1 MLKELIP
8 RSLTLNNIF
17 KSFEIIGFYS
27 SGIFAIKQIVL
38 DIKDVKKTGLHWDLL
53 LESDIKH
60 FICQGTVAPST
71 GNNSS
76 ETSQSSDAISYSTS
90 TDTTS
95 SSLETNTS
103 QKSNYSEKS
112 SLIWILIIGIIIVLI
127 IIAGIGIFM
136 FRIK

>member
-1 MLKELIP
+1 VLKELIP

-76 ETSQSSDAISYSTS
+76 ETSQSSDATSYS

>member
-76 ETSQSSDAISYSTS
+76 ETSQSSDATSYS

-95 SSLETNTS
+95 SSLETNSS
-103 QKSNYSEKS
+103 QKSNSSEKS
-112 SLIWILIIGIIIVLI
+112 SLIWILIIGIFIVLI

-136 FRIK
+136 LRIK